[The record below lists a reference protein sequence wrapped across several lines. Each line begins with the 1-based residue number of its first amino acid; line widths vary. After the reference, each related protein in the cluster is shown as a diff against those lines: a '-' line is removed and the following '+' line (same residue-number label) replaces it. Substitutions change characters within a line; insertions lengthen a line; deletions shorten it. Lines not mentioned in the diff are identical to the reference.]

1 MDCVLYMDSFLCQL
15 EKVAWI
21 LFLILIKVINDHG
34 YGRLSV
40 QIQLTGQVSGE

>member
-1 MDCVLYMDSFLCQL
+1 MDSVLYMDSFLCQL
-15 EKVAWI
+15 EKVACI
-21 LFLILIKVINDHG
+21 PFLLLIKGISDHG